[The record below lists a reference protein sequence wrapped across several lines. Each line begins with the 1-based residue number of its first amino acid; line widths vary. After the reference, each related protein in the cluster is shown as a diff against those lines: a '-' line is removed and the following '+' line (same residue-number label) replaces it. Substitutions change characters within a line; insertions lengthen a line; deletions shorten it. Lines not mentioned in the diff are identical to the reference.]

1 MLVDSIEAHELF
13 EINKAYLIRYRKKK
27 ALIRSLV
34 QRYNERKART
44 ESIQS
49 KQLTFT
55 PGGGTPVTLDDRLIK
70 LENLAERIN
79 QYQDEARA
87 IRNEI
92 CSKLDMLENVKQSE
106 VLELYFIDELT
117 LESVADEMTYSL
129 RQIYR
134 LYADGVRS
142 VEID

>member
-13 EINKAYLIRYRKKK
+13 ETNKAYLIRYRKKK
-27 ALIRSLV
+27 ALIRNLV
-34 QRYNERKART
+34 QRYNERKSRT

-134 LYADGVRS
+134 LYTDGVRN